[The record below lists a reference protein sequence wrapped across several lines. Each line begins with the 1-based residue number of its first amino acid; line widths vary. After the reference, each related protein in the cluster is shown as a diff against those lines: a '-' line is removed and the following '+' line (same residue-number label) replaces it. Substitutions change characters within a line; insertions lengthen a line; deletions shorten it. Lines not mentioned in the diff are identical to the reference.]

1 MSEYLPENSLFAW
14 EVDDWTSFKED
25 FSASPLG
32 EVADF
37 PVWTKIRELI
47 AEEWEE
53 KLSEKS
59 KRDAE
64 DYYREVHSP
73 IVESINGGLS
83 MAVGQIEKSFTL
95 EVLKWENESGGKS
108 RWKAGRLP
116 DITFLAESSLS
127 DREFEEIIDWISAR
141 IKSNK
146 IGHAMMEKSLIAGV
160 DIHWL
165 GHTKS
170 EELTKLQARD
180 TMVALAFHKGMFL
193 AMTGG
198 EDHVEETILRIQG
211 KSKSPALA
219 DSVPYQDS
227 FDEIE
232 QGQARAFLNFKM
244 FSSLAERIEKV
255 PGFKIPENP
264 FGVTMN
270 GLIDGLGLKGLDH
283 FALQIDLAD
292 DGFFASQ
299 GLFMNQ
305 REGMLALLNPVDEEV
320 ELYDFSPKD
329 AFGISTMR
337 YDLSQV
343 WPTVE
348 QTLTSISPGLGLL
361 VNSQI
366 QAFEE
371 QAKLSL
377 REDLFGSM
385 GDEILSLNYLNQS
398 TSGEID
404 LESPSSAIYAISLKD
419 PDLFDRTLRSLF
431 DAVTQGSE
439 LFKEREHR
447 GVLVRSMRG
456 LEGFGA
462 SIGYAVFD
470 QWLLLSMGEE
480 RYLNQLINRMKGA
493 KKSALWDQP
502 HIREVLDDLP
512 SGTRQVDYVN
522 LSQIFPFFSSLLES
536 FESDMKI
543 DLNQQD
549 FGEFPYFMLG
559 WTMDHA
565 DGIISKAG
573 LFRIPE

>member
-14 EVDDWTSFKED
+14 VVDDWPSFKED
-25 FSASPLG
+25 FSVSPWG

-37 PVWTKIRELI
+37 SVWTKISELI
-47 AEEWEE
+47 EEKWEE
-53 KLSEKS
+53 KLSQES
-59 KRDAE
+59 KRDAK
-64 DYYREVHSP
+64 DYYQEVHSP

-127 DREFEEIIDWISAR
+127 DQEFEEIIDWISAR

-165 GHTKS
+165 GHAKS

-211 KSKSPALA
+211 KSNSSALA
-219 DSVPYQDS
+219 DYVPYQDS

-244 FSSLAERIEKV
+244 FSSWAERMEKV

-283 FALQIDLAD
+283 FAMQIDVGD

-299 GLFMNQ
+299 GLFMNE
-305 REGMLALLNPVDEEV
+305 RKGMLALFNPVNAEV

-329 AFGISTMR
+329 AFGVSSMR
-337 YDLSQV
+337 YDLAEI

-385 GDEILSLNYLNQS
+385 GDEILSLSFLNQS

-404 LESPSSAIYAISLKD
+404 MESPSSTIYAISLKD

-431 DAVTQGSE
+431 DAVTQGSD

-456 LEGFGA
+456 LEGLGA

-470 QWLLLSMGEE
+470 QWVLLSMGEA
-480 RYLNQLINRMKGA
+480 RYLNQLLNRMKGA
-493 KKSALWDQP
+493 KSSLWDQP
-502 HIREVLDDLP
+502 QIREVLNDLP

-522 LSQIFPFFSSLLES
+522 LSQIFPFFSSMLES
-536 FESDMKI
+536 YESDMKI

-559 WTMDHA
+559 WTKDHA

>member
-14 EVDDWTSFKED
+14 EVDDWPSFKED
-25 FSASPLG
+25 FSASPWG
-32 EVADF
+32 EVVDF
-37 PVWTKIRELI
+37 PAWSKIRELI
-47 AEEWEE
+47 EEKWEE
-53 KLSEKS
+53 KLSPKGE
-59 KRDAE
+59 RNAE

-73 IVESINGGLS
+73 IVESMNGGLT

-95 EVLKWENESGGKS
+95 EVLKWENKNGGKS
-108 RWKAGRLP
+108 RWKAARLP
-116 DITFLAESSLS
+116 NITFLAESSLS

-141 IKSNK
+141 MKSNK
-146 IGHAMMEKSLIAGV
+146 MDHAMMEKSLIAGV

-165 GHTKS
+165 GHAKS
-170 EELTKLQARD
+170 EELTKMQARD
-180 TMVALAFHKGMFL
+180 TMVAFAFHKGVFL

-198 EDHVEETILRIQG
+198 EEHVEETILRVQG
-211 KSKSPALA
+211 KSKGSSLA
-219 DSVPYQDS
+219 NSAPYQDS

-244 FSSLAERIEKV
+244 ISSLAERMEKV
-255 PGFKIPENP
+255 PGVKIPENP
-264 FGVTMN
+264 FGVTLK

-283 FALQIDLAD
+283 FAMQIDLAD

-299 GLFMNQ
+299 GLFMNE
-305 REGMLALLNPVDEEV
+305 REGMLALLNPVDTEV

-337 YDLSQV
+337 YDLSEV

-348 QTLTSISPGLGLL
+348 QTLTRISPGLGLL

-385 GDEILSLNYLNQS
+385 GDEILSLSYLNQS

-404 LESPSSAIYAISLKD
+404 MENPSSTIYAISLKD

-431 DAVTQGSE
+431 DAVTQGSD

-447 GVLVRSMRG
+447 GVVVRSMRG
-456 LEGFGA
+456 LEGLGA
-462 SIGYAVFD
+462 SFGYAVFD
-470 QWLLLSMGEE
+470 QWLLLSIGEE

-493 KKSALWDQP
+493 KSALWDQP

-522 LSQIFPFFSSLLES
+522 LSQIFPFFSSMLES

-549 FGEFPYFMLG
+549 FGEFPYFMFG